1 MFENERSDGDTEPEP
16 DTEPE
21 RTGPRRKTGAKAER
35 TRALIR
41 DTALASFR
49 ERGYD
54 DTTLRLIAQEAGV
67 SLGNAY
73 YYFPT
78 KNHLVQELYAEV
90 QREHRAAASELLAGS
105 DDLVDRLGIVYRT
118 GLATLEPF
126 HAFAP
131 GFLTAAISPRSPL
144 NPLAEDSA
152 EAREL
157 AVGLFRDAVAGAR
170 HSLPDDLARSLP
182 EVFWLAYLLL
192 ALFWAYDRSPGRER
206 TLRLLDGGLRLLGL
220 ALPLARLP
228 MLRRPLRELVE
239 LVAAVRA

>member
-1 MFENERSDGDTEPEP
+1 MFEKETDAP
-16 DTEPE
+16 
-21 RTGPRRKTGAKAER
+21 RTKSER

-54 DTTLRLIAQEAGV
+54 ETTVRLIAQEAGI

-78 KNHLVQELYAEV
+78 KNHLVQELYVEV
-90 QREHRAAASELLAGS
+90 QREHREVAVPLLETSDELIE
-105 DDLVDRLGIVYRT
+105 RLGIVYRS

-131 GFLTAAISPRSPL
+131 GFLSAAVSPRSPI
-144 NPLAEDSA
+144 NPLGDDST

-157 AVGLFRDAVAGAR
+157 AVGLFRDAVGGAR

-182 EVFWLAYLLL
+182 EVFWLGYLLL
-192 ALFWAYDRSPGRER
+192 ALFWVYDSSPGRER
-206 TLRLLDGGLRLLGL
+206 TLRLLDRGLKLLGI
-220 ALPLARLP
+220 ALPLAKLP
-228 MLRRPLRELVE
+228 LLRKPLRELVE
-239 LVAAVRA
+239 LIGEVRA

>member
-1 MFENERSDGDTEPEP
+1 MFENEADAS
-16 DTEPE
+16 
-21 RTGPRRKTGAKAER
+21 RTKSER

-54 DTTLRLIAQEAGV
+54 ETTVRLIAQEADI

-78 KNHLVQELYAEV
+78 KNHLVQELYVEV
-90 QREHRAAASELLAGS
+90 QREHRSVATPLLETSDELIE
-105 DDLVDRLGIVYRT
+105 RLGIVYRS

-131 GFLTAAISPRSPL
+131 GFLSAAVSPRSPI
-144 NPLAEDSA
+144 NPLGDDST

-157 AVGLFRDAVAGAR
+157 AVGLFRDAVGGAR
-170 HSLPDDLARSLP
+170 HSVPDDLARSLP
-182 EVFWLAYLLL
+182 EVFWLGYLLL
-192 ALFWAYDRSPGRER
+192 ALFWVYDSSPGRER
-206 TLRLLDGGLRLLGL
+206 TLRLLDRGLKLLGI

-228 MLRRPLRELVE
+228 LLRKPLRELVE
-239 LVAAVRA
+239 LIGEVRA

>member
-1 MFENERSDGDTEPEP
+1 MFENETDAP
-16 DTEPE
+16 
-21 RTGPRRKTGAKAER
+21 RTKSER

-54 DTTLRLIAQEAGV
+54 ETTVRLIAQEAGV

-78 KNHLVQELYAEV
+78 KNHLVQELYVEV
-90 QREHRAAASELLAGS
+90 QREHREVAVPLLETSDELIE
-105 DDLVDRLGIVYRT
+105 RLGIVYRS

-131 GFLTAAISPRSPL
+131 GFLSAAVSPRSPI
-144 NPLAEDSA
+144 NPLGDDST

-157 AVGLFRDAVAGAR
+157 AVGLFHDAVGGAR

-182 EVFWLAYLLL
+182 EVFWLGYLLL
-192 ALFWAYDRSPGRER
+192 ALFWVYDSSPGRER
-206 TLRLLDGGLRLLGL
+206 TLRLLDRGLKLLAL
-220 ALPLARLP
+220 ALPLAKLP
-228 MLRRPLRELVE
+228 LLRKPLRELVE
-239 LVAAVRA
+239 LIGEVRA

>member
-1 MFENERSDGDTEPEP
+1 MFENETDAP
-16 DTEPE
+16 
-21 RTGPRRKTGAKAER
+21 RTKSER

-54 DTTLRLIAQEAGV
+54 ETTIRLIAQEAGV

-78 KNHLVQELYAEV
+78 KNHLVQELYVEV
-90 QREHRAAASELLAGS
+90 QREHREVAVPLLETSDELIE
-105 DDLVDRLGIVYRT
+105 RLGIVYRS

-131 GFLTAAISPRSPL
+131 GFLSAAVSPRSPI
-144 NPLAEDSA
+144 NPLGDDST

-157 AVGLFRDAVAGAR
+157 AVGLFGDAVGGAR

-182 EVFWLAYLLL
+182 EVFWLGYLLL
-192 ALFWAYDRSPGRER
+192 ALFWVYDSSPGRER
-206 TLRLLDGGLRLLGL
+206 TLRLLDRGLKLLGI
-220 ALPLARLP
+220 ALPLAKLP
-228 MLRRPLRELVE
+228 LLRKPLRELVE
-239 LVAAVRA
+239 LIGEVRA

>member
-1 MFENERSDGDTEPEP
+1 MFENEAGKPT
-16 DTEPE
+16 
-21 RTGPRRKTGAKAER
+21 AKAER

-78 KNHLVQELYAEV
+78 KNHLVQELYVEV
-90 QREHRAAASELLAGS
+90 QREHRAIAQPLLEAS
-105 DDLVDRLGIVYRT
+105 DDLVDRLGAVYRT

-131 GFLTAAISPRSPL
+131 GFLSAAVSPRSPI
-144 NPLAEDSA
+144 NPLGDDST

-157 AVGLFRDAVAGAR
+157 AVGLFRDAVGGAR
-170 HSLPDDLARSLP
+170 HSLPGDLARSLP
-182 EVFWLAYLLL
+182 EVFWLGYLLL
-192 ALFWAYDRSPGRER
+192 ALFWVYDSSPGRER
-206 TLRLLDGGLRLLGL
+206 TLRLLDRGLKLLAL
-220 ALPLARLP
+220 ALPLVKLP
-228 MLRRPLRELVE
+228 LLRKPLRELVD
-239 LVAAVRA
+239 LVAEVRA

>member
-1 MFENERSDGDTEPEP
+1 MFENEADAPPTKS
-16 DTEPE
+16 
-21 RTGPRRKTGAKAER
+21 ER

-49 ERGYD
+49 ERGYEE
-54 DTTLRLIAQEAGV
+54 TTVRLIAQEAGI

-78 KNHLVQELYAEV
+78 KNHLVQELYVEV
-90 QREHRAAASELLAGS
+90 QREHRSVAVPLLETSDELIE
-105 DDLVDRLGIVYRT
+105 RLGIVYRS

-131 GFLTAAISPRSPL
+131 GFLSAAVSPRSPI
-144 NPLAEDSA
+144 NPLGDDST

-157 AVGLFRDAVAGAR
+157 AVRLFRDAVGGAR

-182 EVFWLAYLLL
+182 EVFWLGYLLL
-192 ALFWAYDRSPGRER
+192 ALFWVYDASPGRER
-206 TLRLLDGGLRLLGL
+206 TLRLLDRGLKLLAL
-220 ALPLARLP
+220 ALPLVKLP
-228 MLRRPLRELVE
+228 LLRKPLRELVE
-239 LVAAVRA
+239 LIGEVRA

>member
-1 MFENERSDGDTEPEP
+1 MFENETDAP
-16 DTEPE
+16 
-21 RTGPRRKTGAKAER
+21 RTKSER

-54 DTTLRLIAQEAGV
+54 ETTIRLIAQEAGV

-78 KNHLVQELYAEV
+78 KNHLVQELYVEV
-90 QREHRAAASELLAGS
+90 QREHREVAVPLLETSDELIE
-105 DDLVDRLGIVYRT
+105 RLGIVYRS

-131 GFLTAAISPRSPL
+131 GFLSAAVSPRSPI
-144 NPLAEDSA
+144 NPLGDDST

-157 AVGLFRDAVAGAR
+157 AVGLFRDAVGGAR
-170 HSLPDDLARSLP
+170 HSVPDDLARSLP
-182 EVFWLAYLLL
+182 EVFWLGYLLL
-192 ALFWAYDRSPGRER
+192 ALFWVYDSSPGRER
-206 TLRLLDGGLRLLGL
+206 TLRLLARGLKLLGI
-220 ALPLARLP
+220 ALPLATLP
-228 MLRRPLRELVE
+228 LLRKPLRELVE
-239 LVAAVRA
+239 LIGEVRA